1 MWYSRAV
8 PRPGSR
14 VMARLT
20 SFSIAR
26 PFLTLAAAALVA
38 AVSIWLASGLE
49 IRSSFQELLPSNL
62 PSVRLIQEMVKRVGG
77 DGTVFVNIEALGG
90 PQGLPACE
98 ALAPKLAQDFLSMGP
113 DQIRAVDWNVK
124 GIEGWYLEHW
134 PLLVPIEDLRRARD
148 AIREEIRRR
157 IIEANPLAVQLD
169 DEEAPPPKPA
179 GGDPATD
186 WLDPKKPLPREQ
198 IRQRFVRYVD
208 GFYVHPDH
216 RSLTIVVRPTGTSLG
231 VTEARALLNRMQKVV
246 ERHAA
251 ELQASHLRI
260 GFAGSFPL
268 FVAEYEAIIND
279 VKNTAL
285 LVTSLVL
292 LSILAFFRDLRS
304 TLSLGVAVLTAVAVT
319 FGLTR
324 LTIGY
329 LNTQTAFLGAIV
341 LGNGINYGLIY
352 LARVKQLRRRGI
364 DLLPACVE
372 GAQSTAE
379 ATLLAS
385 AATSVSFGTLIIAA
399 NRGFRHFGIIGGMG
413 MLLCWLGTFVL
424 VPALLTVYEKAR
436 GAPKVAPDAE
446 EGRALLPVL
455 RRLFARPGLIAGFF
469 AVATVVALVAFVRD
483 LPDAMER
490 NLENLS
496 NDPPKG
502 QQTLVRD
509 QDRAGTSLGTSTAS
523 VLALLDSWPEADEF
537 CDVIRRRAQQPAYA
551 KLIESCNTLSM
562 VVPRPDQQP
571 EKLAAI
577 REIAAELN
585 DRILAR
591 LPADVRPRVADVRAQ
606 LVAQTP
612 VTIEQ
617 APPNLLDKFRERDG
631 SIGKLAQV
639 VALPD
644 AKLELA
650 PNLEAFVRGV
660 RGVPVNGKRVDAT
673 GENVIFA
680 DLLSDIDTEG
690 PRTTLLSFAGVFLLV
705 IFFFRHVRTSVE
717 VLGSLTVGVAL
728 MSGVAALLHL
738 KINFFNFIVY
748 PITFGIA
755 VDYGAN
761 VAARVHERGGRVLE
775 ALAEVGPAV
784 ALCSWTSI
792 VGYGS
797 LLISLNRALRSFGE
811 YAMIGEVTT
820 ILTALVLLPALL
832 IIAQRQRGVA
842 AEAARAEGQPGS

>member
-1 MWYSRAV
+1 
-8 PRPGSR
+8 
-14 VMARLT
+14 MARLT

-26 PFLTLAAAALVA
+26 PFLTLGAAALVA
-38 AVSIWLASGLE
+38 AVSVWLASGLE
-49 IRSSFQELLPSNL
+49 IHSSFQELLPSNL

-77 DGTVFVNIEALGG
+77 DGTVFVNIESLDG
-90 PQGLPACE
+90 PEALPACE

-134 PLLVPIEDLRRARD
+134 PLLIPLEDLRRARE

-169 DEEAPPPKPA
+169 DEDAPPPKPA

-231 VTEARALLNRMQKVV
+231 VAEARALLNRMQKVV
-246 ERHAA
+246 DRHAA
-251 ELQASHLRI
+251 ELQASHLRV

-285 LVTSLVL
+285 LVTTLVL

-424 VPALLTVYEKAR
+424 VPALLAVYEKAR
-436 GAPKVAPDAE
+436 GAPKLTPGTAE

-455 RRLFARPGLIAGFF
+455 RRLFARPELIAAFF

-496 NDPPKG
+496 NDAPKG

-509 QDRAGTSLGTSTAS
+509 QQRAGTSLGTSTAS

-537 CDVIRRRAQQPAYA
+537 CDVIHRRAQQPAYS
-551 KLIESCNTLSM
+551 KLIESCNTLSI

-577 REIAAELN
+577 RDLAAELGE
-585 DRILAR
+585 RVLSR
-591 LPADVRPRVADVRAQ
+591 LPPDLRARVAEVRAE
-606 LVAQTP
+606 LGAQRP
-612 VTIEQ
+612 VKVEE
-617 APPNLLDKFRERDG
+617 APASLLDKFRERDG

-639 VALPD
+639 VARPD

-660 RGVPVNGKRVDAT
+660 RNVPVGGKRVDAT

-680 DLLSDIDTEG
+680 DLLSDIDKEG
-690 PRTTLLSFAGVFLLV
+690 PRTTILSFAGVFLLV
-705 IFFFRHVRTSVE
+705 ILFFRHVRTSIE

-761 VAARVHERGGRVLE
+761 VAARVHERGGRVLD

-797 LLISLNRALRSFGE
+797 LLISLNRALRSFGQ

-842 AEAARAEGQPGS
+842 EEAARVERQTGS

>member
-1 MWYSRAV
+1 
-8 PRPGSR
+8 
-14 VMARLT
+14 MARLT
-20 SFSIAR
+20 AFSIAH
-26 PFLTLAAAALVA
+26 PFLTLSGAAALA

-49 IRSSFQELLPSNL
+49 IRSSFQELLPSDL
-62 PSVRLIQEMVKRVGG
+62 PSVRLIQELVKRVGG
-77 DGTVFVNIEALGG
+77 DGTVFVNVESLDG

-98 ALAPKLAQDFLSMGP
+98 AFDPKLAQEFLALGP

-124 GIEGWYLEHW
+124 RIEAWYEEHW
-134 PLLVPIEDLRRARD
+134 PLFVPLEDLQRARD

-157 IIEANPLAVQLD
+157 TIEANPLAAQLD
-169 DEEAPPPKPA
+169 DEDPAAAKPP

-198 IRQRFVRYVD
+198 VRQRFARYVD
-208 GFYVHPDH
+208 GFYVHPNH

-231 VTEARALLNRMQKVV
+231 VAEARALLDRMQKVV
-246 ERHAA
+246 DRHAA
-251 ELQASHLRI
+251 ELQAAHLRV

-285 LVTSLVL
+285 LVTTLVL
-292 LSILAFFRDLRS
+292 LSILAFFRDVRS
-304 TLSLGVAVLTAVAVT
+304 TLSLGLAVLTAVAVT

-364 DLLPACVE
+364 ELLPACVE

-413 MLLCWLGTFVL
+413 MLLCWLGT
-424 VPALLTVYEKAR
+424 
-436 GAPKVAPDAE
+436 
-446 EGRALLPVL
+446 
-455 RRLFARPGLIAGFF
+455 
-469 AVATVVALVAFVRD
+469 
-483 LPDAMER
+483 
-490 NLENLS
+490 
-496 NDPPKG
+496 
-502 QQTLVRD
+502 
-509 QDRAGTSLGTSTAS
+509 SLGSSTAS

-537 CDVIRRRAQQPAYA
+537 CEVIRKRAQQPEYSR
-551 KLIESCNTLSM
+551 LIESCNTLSI
-562 VVPRPDQQP
+562 VVPRPEQQQQ
-571 EKLAAI
+571 KLAAI
-577 REIAAELN
+577 REIVAELN
-585 DRILAR
+585 ERVLSR
-591 LPADVRPRVADVRAQ
+591 LSADLRPRVEEVRAQ
-606 LVAQTP
+606 LSAQRP
-612 VTIEQ
+612 VTVEE
-617 APPNLLDKFRERDG
+617 APPTLIDKFRERDG
-631 SIGKLAQV
+631 SVGKLAQV
-639 VALPD
+639 VARPD

-650 PNLEAFVRGV
+650 PNLEAFVSGV
-660 RGVPVNGKRVDAT
+660 RNVPVDGKRVDAT

-680 DLLSDIDTEG
+680 DLLTDIDKEG
-690 PRTTLLSFAGVFLLV
+690 PRTTVLSFAGVFLLV
-705 IFFFRHVRTSVE
+705 IVFFRNVRTSVE

-761 VAARVHERGGRVLE
+761 VAARVRDRGGRVLE

-792 VGYGS
+792 IGYGS
-797 LLISLNRALRSFGE
+797 LLISANRALRSFGE

-832 IIAQRQRGVA
+832 IIAERERARRESTA
-842 AEAARAEGQPGS
+842 APR

>member
-1 MWYSRAV
+1 V
-8 PRPGSR
+8 HRPGTR
-14 VMARLT
+14 VIARVT
-20 SFSIAR
+20 TFSIGR
-26 PFLTLAAAALVA
+26 PLLTLSGAAVLA

-49 IRSSFQELLPSNL
+49 IRSSFQELLPKDL
-62 PSVRLIQEMVKRVGG
+62 PSVRLIQELVKRVGG
-77 DGTVFVNIEALGG
+77 DGTVFVNVESLDG

-98 ALAPKLAQDFLSMGP
+98 ALAPKLADDFLAMGP

-124 GIEGWYLEHW
+124 GAEDWFLQHW

-148 AIREEIRRR
+148 AIRDEIRRR
-157 IIEANPLAVQLD
+157 VIEANPFAMQLD
-169 DEEAPPPKPA
+169 DEDAPPPKPA
-179 GGDPATD
+179 EDDPATD
-186 WLDPKKPLPREQ
+186 WLDPKKPLPRQQ
-198 IRQRFVRYVD
+198 IRERFARYVD
-208 GFYVHPDH
+208 GYYVHPD
-216 RSLTIVVRPTGTSLG
+216 RRTLTIVVRPTGTSLG
-231 VTEARALLNRMQKVV
+231 VHEARALLNRMQAVV
-246 ERHAA
+246 ARHQADIQAA
-251 ELQASHLRI
+251 HLRV

-279 VKNTAL
+279 VRSTAL

-292 LSILAFFRDLRS
+292 LSILLFFRDLRS
-304 TLSLGVAVLTAVAVT
+304 TFSLGVAVLTAVAVT

-324 LTIGY
+324 LIIGY

-352 LARVKQLRRRGI
+352 LARVKQLRRSGI
-364 DLLPACVE
+364 ELLPACVE
-372 GAQSTAE
+372 GAQSTAQ

-385 AATSVSFGTLIIAA
+385 AATSVSFGTLVIAA

-413 MLLCWLGTFVL
+413 MLLCWLGTFLL
-424 VPALLTVYEKAR
+424 VPALLAVCEKLR
-436 GAPKVAPDAE
+436 GAPKLAAAPAE
-446 EGRALLPVL
+446 EGRALLPFL
-455 RRLFARPGLIAGFF
+455 ERLFARPRAIAFVF
-469 AVATVVALVAFVRD
+469 AVATIVALVAFFRD
-483 LPDAMER
+483 LPTAMER

-502 QQTLVRD
+502 EQTLLRD
-509 QDRAGTSLGTSTAS
+509 HERAGTSLGTSTAS
-523 VLALLDSWPEADEF
+523 VLALLDSWLEADEF
-537 CDVIRRRAQQPAYA
+537 CDVIRKRAQKPEYA
-551 KLIESCNTLSM
+551 NLIESCNTLSN

-577 REIAAELN
+577 REIAAELE
-585 DRILAR
+585 RPALSR
-591 LPADVRPRVADVRAQ
+591 LSAELRARVAQVHAELAAQ
-606 LVAQTP
+606 RPVKVADAPANLV
-612 VTIEQ
+612 
-617 APPNLLDKFRERDG
+617 DKFRERDG
-631 SIGKLAQV
+631 SVGKLAQV
-639 VALPD
+639 VARPN

-650 PNLEAFVRGV
+650 PNLAAFVRGV
-660 RGVPVNGKRVDAT
+660 RDVPVDGKRVDAT

-680 DLLSDIDTEG
+680 DLLTDIDKEG

-705 IFFFRHVRTSVE
+705 IVFFRHVRTSVE

-728 MSGVAALLHL
+728 MSGVAALLSL

-761 VAARVHERGGRVLE
+761 VAARVRERGGRVLE

-832 IIAQRQRGVA
+832 IIAERQRARRRTQA
-842 AEAARAEGQPGS
+842 AA

>member
-1 MWYSRAV
+1 MQ
-8 PRPGSR
+8 RPGTR
-14 VMARLT
+14 LIARLT
-20 SFSIAR
+20 AFSIAR
-26 PFLTLAAAALVA
+26 PFLTLTGAAALA
-38 AVSIWLASGLE
+38 AVAIWLASGLE
-49 IRSSFQELLPSNL
+49 IRSSFQELLPSDL

-77 DGTVFVNIEALGG
+77 DGTVFVNIEALDG

-98 ALAPKLAQDFLSMGP
+98 ALAPKLAQEFLSMGP

-148 AIREEIRRR
+148 AIRAEIRRR
-157 IIEANPLAVQLD
+157 VIEANPLAVPLD
-169 DEEAPPPKPA
+169 EEEAPPSKPA

-198 IRQRFVRYVD
+198 IRQRFARYVD
-208 GFYVHPDH
+208 GFYVHPDR

-231 VTEARALLNRMQKVV
+231 VAEARGLLNRMQKVV
-246 ERHAA
+246 GRHAA
-251 ELQASHLRI
+251 EIQGGHLRV

-304 TLSLGVAVLTAVAVT
+304 TFALGLAVLTAVAVT

-324 LTIGY
+324 LIIGY

-352 LARVKQLRRRGI
+352 LARVKQLRRRGVE
-364 DLLPACVE
+364 LLPACVE

-413 MLLCWLGTFVL
+413 MLLCWMGTFLL
-424 VPALLTVYEKAR
+424 VPAFLAVYEKAR
-436 GAPKVAPDAE
+436 GAPKIVPGAAE
-446 EGRALLPVL
+446 EDRALVPFL

-469 AVATVVALVAFVRD
+469 ALATAVALVAFFRD

-502 QQTLVRD
+502 QQTLLRD

-523 VLALLDSWPEADEF
+523 VLALLDSWPEADKF
-537 CDVIRRRAQQPAYA
+537 CDGIRRRAQQPEYS
-551 KLIESCNTLSM
+551 KLIESCNSLSM

-571 EKLAAI
+571 QKLEAI
-577 REIAAELN
+577 REIAVELGG
-585 DRILAR
+585 RVLSR
-591 LPADVRPRVADVRAQ
+591 LPADLRARVDEVRGELTAQ
-606 LVAQTP
+606 RPIKL
-612 VTIEQ
+612 EE
-617 APPNLLDKFRERDG
+617 APASLLDKFRERDG

-639 VALPD
+639 VARPD

-660 RGVPVNGKRVDAT
+660 RNVPVDGKRVDAT

-680 DLLSDIDTEG
+680 DLLTDIDKEG

-705 IFFFRHVRTSVE
+705 IVFFRHVRTSVE

-761 VAARVHERGGRVLE
+761 VAARVRERGRVLE

-792 VGYGS
+792 IGYGS
-797 LLISLNRALRSFGE
+797 LLISANRALRSFGE

-832 IIAQRQRGVA
+832 IIAERQRGLAA
-842 AEAARAEGQPGS
+842 AEAAGAERQPGG

>member
-1 MWYSRAV
+1 MIA
-8 PRPGSR
+8 R
-14 VMARLT
+14 VTA
-20 SFSIAR
+20 FSIRR
-26 PFLTLAAAALVA
+26 PNLTLSGAAVLA

-49 IRSSFQELLPSNL
+49 IRSSFQELLPKNL
-62 PSVRLIQEMVKRVGG
+62 PSVQLIQELVKRVGG
-77 DGTVFVNIEALGG
+77 DGTVYVNVESLDG
-90 PQGLPACE
+90 PQGLRACE
-98 ALAPKLAQDFLSMGP
+98 ALAPKLARDFLALGP
-113 DQIRAVDWNVK
+113 DQIRAVDWTVK
-124 GIEGWYLEHW
+124 GVEDWYLAHW
-134 PLLVPIEDLRRARD
+134 PLLVPLEDLKRARE
-148 AIREEIRRR
+148 AVREEIRRR
-157 IIEANPLAVQLD
+157 VIEADPLAVQLD
-169 DEEAPPPKPA
+169 DEDPAPPKPA

-198 IRQRFVRYVD
+198 IQQRFERYVD
-208 GFYVHPDH
+208 GLYVHPDR
-216 RSLTIVVRPTGTSLG
+216 RSLTLVVRPTGTSLG
-231 VTEARALLNRMQKVV
+231 VAEARALLNRMQRVV
-246 ERHAA
+246 DAHSA
-251 ELQASHLRI
+251 ELKAAHLRV

-279 VKNTAL
+279 VRSTAL

-292 LSILAFFRDLRS
+292 LSILLFFRDLRS
-304 TLSLGVAVLTAVAVT
+304 TLCLGLAVLTAVAVT

-324 LTIGY
+324 LIIGY

-364 DLLPACVE
+364 ELLPACVE

-413 MLLCWLGTFVL
+413 MLLCWLGTFLL
-424 VPALLTVYEKAR
+424 VPALLAVYEKLR
-436 GAPKVAPDAE
+436 GAPKAATGPAE
-446 EGRALLPVL
+446 EGRVLLPFL
-455 RRLFARPGLIAGFF
+455 RRLFARPGFIAGVF
-469 AVATVVALVAFVRD
+469 AVATIIALAAFFRD
-483 LPDAMER
+483 LPNAMER
-490 NLENLS
+490 NLENLT

-502 QQTLVRD
+502 QQTLLRD

-537 CDVIRRRAQQPAYA
+537 CDVIRKRARQPEYSS
-551 KLIESCNTLSM
+551 LIESCNTLSS

-571 EKLAAI
+571 DKLAAI
-577 REIAAELN
+577 RDIAAEL
-585 DRILAR
+585 AR
-591 LPADVRPRVADVRAQ
+591 PALSRLSPQLRARVAEVRAG
-606 LVAQTP
+606 LAAQRP
-612 VTIEQ
+612 VKPED
-617 APPNLLDKFRERDG
+617 APASLLDKFRERDA

-639 VALPD
+639 VARPD

-660 RGVPVNGKRVDAT
+660 RNVPVDGKRVDAT

-680 DLLSDIDTEG
+680 DLLTDIDKEG

-705 IFFFRHVRTSVE
+705 ILFFRHVRTSVE

-728 MSGVAALLHL
+728 MSGVAAIWHL

-761 VAARVHERGGRVLE
+761 VAARVRERGGRVLD

-832 IIAQRQRGVA
+832 IIAEWQRARRSPAGV
-842 AEAARAEGQPGS
+842 PG

>member
-1 MWYSRAV
+1 ML
-8 PRPGSR
+8 R
-14 VMARLT
+14 VT
-20 SFSIAR
+20 SFSIAH
-26 PFLTLAAAALVA
+26 PFRMLGGAAVLAAISV
-38 AVSIWLASGLE
+38 WLASGLE

-77 DGTVFVNIEALGG
+77 DGTVFVNLESLDG

-98 ALAPKLAQDFLSMGP
+98 ALAPKLVDEFLALGP

-124 GIEGWYLEHW
+124 GIEDWYLKHW
-134 PLLVPIEDLRRARD
+134 PLIVPLEDLRRARD
-148 AIREEIRRR
+148 AVRDEIRRKV
-157 IIEANPLAVQLD
+157 IEANPLAVQLD
-169 DEEAPPPKPA
+169 DEDPAPSKPP

-198 IRQRFVRYVD
+198 IQKRFERYVD
-208 GFYVHPDH
+208 GFYVHPDR

-231 VTEARALLNRMQKVV
+231 VAEARALLDRMQRVV
-246 ERHAA
+246 DRHSA
-251 ELQASHLRI
+251 EIQSAHLRV

-279 VKNTAL
+279 VKDTAL
-285 LVTSLVL
+285 LCVSLVL
-292 LSILAFFRDLRS
+292 LSILLFFRDLRS
-304 TLSLGVAVLTAVAVT
+304 TLCLGLAVLTAVAVT

-324 LTIGY
+324 LIIGY

-364 DLLPACVE
+364 ELLPACVE

-385 AATSVSFGTLIIAA
+385 AATSVSFATLIVAA

-413 MLLCWLGTFVL
+413 MLLCWVGTFLL
-424 VPALLTVYEKAR
+424 VPALLAVYERAR
-436 GAPKVAPDAE
+436 GAPKALPEAAE
-446 EGRALLPVL
+446 EGRAAIPVL
-455 RRLFARPGLIAGFF
+455 RWIFARPGLISAVFG
-469 AVATVVALVAFVRD
+469 VATVVALVAFVRD
-483 LPDAMER
+483 LPNAMER

-523 VLALLDSWPEADEF
+523 VLALLESWPEADEF
-537 CDVIRRRAQQPAYA
+537 CAVIRRRAQQPVYS
-551 KLIESCNTLSM
+551 KLMESCNTLSM
-562 VVPRPDQQP
+562 VVPAPDEQP
-571 EKLAAI
+571 EKLATI
-577 REIAAELN
+577 GQITDELN
-585 DRILAR
+585 QRVLGR
-591 LPADVRPRVADVRAQ
+591 LPADQRGRIEEVRAE
-606 LVAQTP
+606 LVAQRP
-612 VTIEQ
+612 VKLEE
-617 APPNLLDKFRERDG
+617 APASLLDKFRERDG

-639 VALPD
+639 VARPD

-650 PNLEAFVRGV
+650 QNLEAFVRGV
-660 RGVPVNGKRVDAT
+660 RGVPVNGRRVDAT

-680 DLLSDIDTEG
+680 DLLSDIDKEG

-705 IFFFRHVRTSVE
+705 IVFFRHVRTSVE
-717 VLGSLTVGVAL
+717 VLGSLTVGVIL
-728 MSGVAALLHL
+728 MSGIAAITHL

-761 VAARVHERGGRVLE
+761 VAARVRERGGRVIE

-792 VGYGS
+792 IGYGS

-832 IIAQRQRGVA
+832 IIAQRQRTLGVHA
-842 AEAARAEGQPGS
+842 

>member
-1 MWYSRAV
+1 V
-8 PRPGSR
+8 HRPGTR
-14 VMARLT
+14 VIARVT
-20 SFSIAR
+20 TFSIGR
-26 PFLTLAAAALVA
+26 PLLTLSGAAVLA

-49 IRSSFQELLPSNL
+49 IRSSFQELLPKDL
-62 PSVRLIQEMVKRVGG
+62 PSVQLIQELVKRVGG
-77 DGTVFVNIEALGG
+77 DGTVYVNIESLDGA
-90 PQGLPACE
+90 PGLPACE
-98 ALAPKLAQDFLSMGP
+98 ALAPKLAKDFLALGP
-113 DQIRAVDWNVK
+113 DQIRAVDSTIK
-124 GIEGWYLEHW
+124 GVEGWYLAHW
-134 PLLVPIEDLRRARD
+134 PLLVPLEDLKRAREAVRD
-148 AIREEIRRR
+148 EIRRR
-157 IIEANPLAVQLD
+157 VIAANPFVVGLD
-169 DEEAPPPKPA
+169 DEEDAPPQKPA
-179 GGDPATD
+179 GDDPATD

-198 IRQRFVRYVD
+198 IRQRFERYVD
-208 GFYVHPDH
+208 GFYVHPD
-216 RSLTIVVRPTGTSLG
+216 RSSLTLVVRPTGTSLG
-231 VTEARALLNRMQKVV
+231 VHEARELLNRMQKVV
-246 ERHAA
+246 GAHAA
-251 ELQASHLRI
+251 ELKAAHLRI

-268 FVAEYEAIIND
+268 FVAEYESIIND
-279 VKNTAL
+279 VRSTAL
-285 LVTSLVL
+285 LVTALVL
-292 LSILAFFRDLRS
+292 LSILLFFRDVRS
-304 TLSLGVAVLTAVAVT
+304 TLCLGLAVLTAVAVT

-324 LTIGY
+324 LIIGY

-352 LARVKQLRRRGI
+352 LARVKQLRKSGAE
-364 DLLPACVE
+364 LLPACVE

-413 MLLCWLGTFVL
+413 MLLCWLGTFLL
-424 VPALLTVYEKAR
+424 VPALLAVYEKLR
-436 GAPKVAPDAE
+436 GAPKPAGGPAE
-446 EGRALLPVL
+446 EGRVLLPFFE
-455 RRLFARPGLIAGFF
+455 RFFSRPKVIAGVF
-469 AVATVVALVAFVRD
+469 AVATIVALIAFLQD

-502 QQTLVRD
+502 QQTLLRD

-537 CDVIRRRAQQPAYA
+537 CEVIRKRAQQPEYA
-551 KLIESCNTLSM
+551 TLIESCNTLSS

-571 EKLAAI
+571 EKLAAL
-577 REIAAELN
+577 REIAAELE
-585 DRILAR
+585 RPALSR
-591 LPADVRPRVADVRAQ
+591 LSPELRARVAKVRAE
-606 LVAQTP
+606 LEAQKP
-612 VTIEQ
+612 VKVED
-617 APPNLLDKFRERDG
+617 APANLLDKFRERNG
-631 SIGKLAQV
+631 TIGKLAQV
-639 VALPD
+639 VARPD

-660 RGVPVNGKRVDAT
+660 RNVPVDGKRVDAT

-680 DLLSDIDTEG
+680 DLLTDIDKEG

-705 IFFFRHVRTSVE
+705 ILFFRNVRTSVE

-728 MSGVAALLHL
+728 MSGVAAISHI

-761 VAARVHERGGRVLE
+761 VAARVRERGGRVLE

-832 IIAQRQRGVA
+832 IIAEQQRARRSPA
-842 AEAARAEGQPGS
+842 AS